1 MESKSFLFRF
11 GVVKSKK
18 PMKIVNLVIKV
29 NITTKSDDLSSY
41 PFMTLSDGS
50 FGIPAI
56 NEYSIDTKKSSQDY
70 EKWFDI
76 NQSGINLTVNSKT
89 RSYGGII
96 GRRPLVVL
104 IPRKPNDD
112 SDLTKE

>member
-1 MESKSFLFRF
+1 MEQKLNFLFKF
-11 GVVKSKK
+11 CVAKNLKQ
-18 PMKIVNLVIKV
+18 IVNLVIKV

-50 FGIPAI
+50 FKIPAI

-76 NQSGINLTVNSKT
+76 KQSGINHLTINSKT
-89 RSYGGII
+89 RSYDGII
-96 GRRPLVVL
+96 ERRPLVVL
-104 IPRKPNDD
+104 IPHKPIDD
-112 SDLTKE
+112 SELTE